1 MVHPRIGKVRAT
13 VILLTAISAVLAGC
27 HNPNRAL
34 ADVLNNPL
42 GPDAPTKIRAA
53 LDNGADPNT
62 RGEAGGGTT
71 TLMVAAKWGDQDDS
85 ALAKDLLARKVD
97 VKARD
102 KWGNTALHY
111 AALPGAKRKVLLEAL
126 LDAGAD
132 VNAQRSDGQTALMI
146 IAGWGYSD
154 GKEIELLLARGADPN
169 LKTGKGETAL
179 FLATA
184 MNHAAAV
191 RLLKK
196 AGAK

>member
-13 VILLTAISAVLAGC
+13 VILLTAVSAFLAGC

-34 ADVLNNPL
+34 EDLLNGPL
-42 GPDAPTKIRAA
+42 EPNVAAKIRAA

-71 TLMVAAKWGDQDDS
+71 ALMAAAKWGDQDDN
-85 ALAKDLLARKVD
+85 ALAKDLIARKVD
-97 VKARD
+97 VNARD

-111 AALPGAKRKVLLEAL
+111 AALPGVKRKALLEVL

-132 VNAQRSDGQTALMI
+132 VNAQRNDGQTALMI
-146 IAGWGYSD
+146 IAGWSYSD

-169 LKTGKGETAL
+169 LKTDIGETAL
-179 FLATA
+179 SSATA
-184 MNHAAAV
+184 KNHAAAV

-196 AGAK
+196 APR